1 MHAYF
6 RRAGAVSVCTALAL
20 ASAAV
25 HAQITVSEPWARATV
40 PGMKATGAY
49 LRIESK
55 SDVRLVAAASPAAK
69 IVEVHEMALVDNVM
83 RMRQV
88 PAIPVAPGNPV
99 ELRPGGFHIMLID
112 LVKPLERGASVP
124 LTLTFEHRDGR
135 REEVKVKVEVREL
148 AAGAPKNHGHGH
160 GHGPGK

>member
-1 MHAYF
+1 MHAF
-6 RRAGAVSVCTALAL
+6 LRHCRAVLVLAPLAL
-20 ASAAV
+20 ASSPV
-25 HAQITVSEPWARATV
+25 HAQITVSEPWTRATV
-40 PGMKATGAY
+40 RGMQATGAY

-69 IVEVHEMALVDNVM
+69 IVEVHEMTMVDNVM
-83 RMRQV
+83 RMRKV

-124 LTLTFEHRDGR
+124 LTLIFEHRDGR
-135 REEVKVKVEVREL
+135 REEVKVKAEVREL

-160 GHGPGK
+160 GHGK